1 MRTILEAPVA
11 SPPPIVSGSSDSA
24 HPAVAALV
32 AQDGELE
39 GTFCSA
45 SLIDPEQLLT
55 AGHCAEAAL
64 SWWDEG
70 LDIAVVFGPQV
81 GSDEVLRLGV
91 LNLELH
97 PAYSAATLEADLAV
111 VQLTRAVH
119 DIEPLVMEGEE
130 LNAEALSARSVLAV
144 GYGQTS
150 DSAGD
155 AGTRRQATLPVDHLD
170 EGFIWTEEGRSNL
183 CNGDS
188 GGPTLDPETGA
199 IIAVNSFVL
208 DADGGSSPCSQGSAG
223 LTRLDAW
230 WGWLSGEA
238 DDAHGVGGGAGTAGG
253 GSSGV
258 VVEKEAPATCAQLS
272 APPAPWVALLL
283 AAALRR
289 SRCA

>member
-1 MRTILEAPVA
+1 MRTNLEASVA
-11 SPPPIVSGSSDSA
+11 SAPPIVSGSSDSA
-24 HPAVAALV
+24 HPGVAALV
-32 AQDGELE
+32 AQNGELE

-64 SWWDEG
+64 SWWEEG

-81 GSDEVLRLGV
+81 GSDELLRLGV
-91 LNLELH
+91 RNLELH
-97 PAYSAATLEADLAV
+97 PAYNSSTLEADLAV
-111 VQLTRAVH
+111 VQLTRAVQ
-119 DIEPLVMEGEE
+119 DVEPMVMDGEE
-130 LNAEALSARSVLAV
+130 LDADALSASSVLVV

-150 DSAGD
+150 DSAAD
-155 AGTRRQATLPVDHLD
+155 AGTRRQAMLPVDRLD

-199 IIAVNSFVL
+199 IIAVNSFVV
-208 DADGGSSPCSQGSAG
+208 DADGSSSPCSQGSAG

-238 DDAHGVGGGAGTAGG
+238 DDGHGVGGGAGTAGG

-258 VVEKEAPATCAQLS
+258 VVQKEPEATCAQLG
-272 APPAPWVALLL
+272 APPGPWAVPLLV
-283 AAALRR
+283 AALWR
-289 SRCA
+289 SRRA